1 MAVVVVMLFAG
12 ALPTRGQAPLGGVRG
27 VVSDAEFSSPV
38 AQAKVQVVELNK
50 EQVTSEDGHFIFE
63 GLPPGTYTMTVSKPG
78 YERCVQ
84 SAVLVVAGTLADLA
98 IEMKGEFTEM
108 EELTVR
114 DLELTDTAS
123 ETGLLNLRR
132 NTLSFQ
138 DSVSKD
144 MMRRAGASDAA
155 GALKLVVG
163 ASVVDGKYATVRGM
177 SDRYVGVALNGMRVP
192 SSDPKKRA
200 VQLDIFPSGT
210 IESMTVSKTF
220 TADLPGDYSGG
231 GVNIRTISIP
241 DKPFMKASVSR
252 EVNGQFT
259 GKDGFVTYDGAGCSQ
274 WGRDQESRAMPTDL
288 ANMTRNP
295 ILTSSIIAGGSL
307 PSSFSLHNQLV
318 DADHPQDPVYAEY
331 DRITRSLSPAMG
343 VKFTKVPDGNYG
355 YSLSGGSRTDV
366 GGGWTAGG
374 IGAFTYSDKFTV
386 QDAAEQSYSRAE
398 FGGVNLADNNEFR
411 RQTGSQEVKDSM
423 LMSVG
428 LAQGEEQGFGFTWL
442 RTQAATDRASIR
454 NDTTFPDTMPVDAQ
468 VDRVQG
474 IQYTERSTDSKQYT
488 WHRKFDPVE
497 VELFAAHNVV
507 RQYDPDT
514 RRFKEQ
520 VSRSGPDEWS
530 FIIPQPSSVMSVYN
544 AARIWRDIEED
555 NTQEGINLTLP
566 FKANDSDGRFK
577 LGALKDMTQRSFTQ
591 SAFTY
596 LGVSRFRQKPP
607 ADSTDTNAKDWY
619 TNDVK
624 SADFKTTSSDPSA
637 LWTDTFTA
645 DNNIGAGPYQNE
657 MRWYIIPQIGQNNVD
672 YQASQD
678 LPSGY
683 WMLDY
688 PLTSRLKAL
697 AGARLEVTDISIDP
711 ISAYEVIQ
719 PGSYSY
725 SVLTLESGAY
735 SFKPATRADVQT
747 HMQEADW
754 LRSMGLVY
762 ELAPKMNL
770 RVNWSQTIARP
781 TIRELAPVLSVDP
794 IENENFVG
802 NPNLK
807 VSHVENDD
815 VRWEWFRKPGEV
827 WAVSWFYKKITD
839 PIEKIS
845 FNYYGDPYVVAVN
858 YPEGQVSGMEYEAR
872 KDLDFL
878 PGPFGYLHVGAN
890 YTRMKSLVVLPDE
903 YANRLKNYDLYPEER
918 APSDEYVSPFDQ
930 FLNGFVFS
938 FFNTKDVGKS
948 KGPTRDMEGQ
958 PDFLFNFNLGYDI
971 EKWGTS
977 INWFYNIRGDMLKTG
992 AAVADYAIPDVY
1004 TKKVGLVNLGLTQ
1017 KLTKTVSC
1025 TVGAQNLLDQE
1036 IREVYRLPDGKEI
1049 PKRSY
1054 REGIRYTFSI
1064 SGTW

>member
-1 MAVVVVMLFAG
+1 MAVVVVMTVAG
-12 ALPTRGQAPLGGVRG
+12 ALPIHGQVPLGGVRG
-27 VVSDAEFSSPV
+27 VVSDAEFSGPV
-38 AQAKVQVVELNK
+38 AQARIQVVELNK

-63 GLPPGTYTMTVSKPG
+63 GLPPGTYTVTVSKPG
-78 YERCVQ
+78 YERHIQ
-84 SAVLVVAGTLADLA
+84 SAVIVVAGTLADLA
-98 IEMKGEFTEM
+98 IELKGEFTEM

-132 NTLSFQ
+132 NTMSFQ

-144 MMRRAGASDAA
+144 LMRRAGAGDAA
-155 GALKLVVG
+155 SALKLVVG

-200 VQLDIFPSGT
+200 VQLDIFPAGT

-220 TADLPGDYSGG
+220 TPDLPGDYSGG

-241 DKPFMKASVSR
+241 DKPFAKGSVSR
-252 EVNGQFT
+252 EINSRYT
-259 GKDGFVTYDGAGCSQ
+259 DKEGFVTYEGGGCSQ
-274 WGRDQESRAMPTDL
+274 WGRDQGSRAMPAEL
-288 ANMTRNP
+288 AGMTQNP
-295 ILTSSIIAGGSL
+295 ILTSSIISGGYL
-307 PSSFSLHNQLV
+307 PSAFSLHDQLV
-318 DADHPQDPVYAEY
+318 DADHPQDPVVDAY

-343 VKFTKVPDGNYG
+343 TKFTKVPDGNYG

-366 GGGWTAGG
+366 GGGWTFGG
-374 IGAFTYSDKFTV
+374 IGAFTYGNKYSLLDM
-386 QDAAEQSYSRAE
+386 AERTYSRE
-398 FGGVNLADNNEFR
+398 QYGGANAADDNEFR
-411 RQTGSQEVKDSM
+411 RQTGIQEVKDSM
-423 LMSVG
+423 LVSMG
-428 LAQGEEQGFGFTWL
+428 LTKGDEESFGFTWL
-442 RTQAATDRASIR
+442 RTQTATDRASIR
-454 NDTTFPDTMPVDAQ
+454 NDVLYPYLMEIDSQ
-468 VDRVQG
+468 VDKLQG

-488 WHRKFDPVE
+488 WQRKFDPIE
-497 VELFAAHNVV
+497 VELYGAHNIV

-514 RRFKEQ
+514 RRFKEE
-520 VSRSGPDEWS
+520 VSRLGPDTWNS
-530 FIIPQPSSVMSVYN
+530 IIPQPGSAIAVYN
-544 AARIWRDIEED
+544 VSRIWRDIEED
-555 NTQEGINLTLP
+555 NTLGGINLTLP
-566 FKANDSDGRFK
+566 FRSHESDGRFK
-577 LGALKDMTQRSFTQ
+577 VGALKDMTHRTFTQ

-596 LGVSRFRQKPP
+596 LGVSPYRQKPP
-607 ADSTDTNAKDWY
+607 ADNTDTNAQWWTANDANSSSY
-619 TNDVK
+619 T
-624 SADFKTTSSDPSA
+624 TSDPSA

-645 DNNIGAGPYQNE
+645 DNNIGGGPYVNE
-657 MRWYIIPQIGQNNVD
+657 MRWYVVPQIGPNNVN
-672 YQASQD
+672 YTAVQD

-688 PLTSRLKAL
+688 PFTQRLKAL

-711 ISAYEVIQ
+711 VSAYEAIQ
-719 PGSYSY
+719 PGGASYQ
-725 SVLTLESGAY
+725 VLSQKQGAFFFH
-735 SFKPATRADVQT
+735 SATREEVQT
-747 HMQEADW
+747 HLQESDW

-762 ELAPKMNL
+762 ELAPKMSL

-802 NPNLK
+802 NPELK
-807 VSHVENDD
+807 VSHIQNDD

-827 WAVSWFYKKITD
+827 WAVSWFYKSITD
-839 PIEKIS
+839 PIEKVS
-845 FNYYGDPYVVAVN
+845 FNNYGDPYVVAVN

-878 PGPFGYLHVGAN
+878 PDPFSYMHIGAN
-890 YTRMKSLVVLPDE
+890 YTRMKSLVVLPSD
-903 YANRLKNYDLYPEER
+903 YANQLKNFGLYPEPR
-918 APSDEYVSPFDQ
+918 DTSDEYVSPFDQ
-930 FLNGFVFS
+930 FIKGFVFS
-938 FFNTKDVGKS
+938 FFNITDPGRD
-948 KGPTRDMEGQ
+948 KGATRDMEGQ

-977 INWFYNIRGDMLKTG
+977 FNWFYNIRGDMLKTG
-992 AAVADYAIPDVY
+992 AAVADFAIPDVY
-1004 TKKVGLVNLGLTQ
+1004 TKKVALVNVSLTQ
-1017 KLTKTVSC
+1017 KLTKTLSC

-1054 REGIRYTFSI
+1054 REGIRYTFNI